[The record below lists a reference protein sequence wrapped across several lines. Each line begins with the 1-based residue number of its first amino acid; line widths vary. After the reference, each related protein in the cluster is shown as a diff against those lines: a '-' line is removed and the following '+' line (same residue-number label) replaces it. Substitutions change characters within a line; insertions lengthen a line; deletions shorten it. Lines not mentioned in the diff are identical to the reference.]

1 MLCDQVGFIPGSPGC
16 STYAN
21 QLIWY
26 TPLTEKDKNHMIIS
40 TNEEKN
46 LIKIFL
52 IKKIF
57 FKFDKIQQQQK
68 LTFIPDKNSS

>member
-1 MLCDQVGFIPGSPGC
+1 
-16 STYAN
+16 
-21 QLIWY
+21 
-26 TPLTEKDKNHMIIS
+26 MIIS